1 VSVLVFESEVV
12 LFRSVYMRLC
22 FDRPLE
28 FVQNTVYLLIGN
40 LTVTVEHPI
49 PLFVEIKPTTDILG
63 VHHLITVMIMT
74 PSGTL
79 ILR

>member
-1 VSVLVFESEVV
+1 
-12 LFRSVYMRLC
+12 MRLC
-22 FDRPLE
+22 FDRSLE
-28 FVQNTVYLLIGN
+28 FVRKTAFLLIGN

-49 PLFVEIKPTTDILG
+49 PLFVEIKPTPGILG
-63 VHHLITVMIMT
+63 VHLLITVMIMT